1 VADAFLSRQGQIA
14 GTGDPTAL
22 FLKLGFNE
30 VIAAFE
36 RDCIFKNWVRTRNI
50 TKGKSA
56 AFPVTGRRTARYHVP
71 GTPILGETN
80 APSANNEEVVNLDAL
95 IIADEVVYDLD
106 EAMSYYEVRQDITR
120 ELGSALARDWDAR
133 AARVIHACAKRV
145 TPQLAKAI
153 NADRIGQTQVL
164 TAGYAAANKQAKG
177 DELVS
182 AIGNL
187 KVAMKKKDVPTDN
200 LVLVVPPD
208 EYDFLNESSKATNR
222 DFTSGNNGG
231 LDDGRVLRV
240 KGIPVYESNHVTQ
253 PAYTNVANSDRNI
266 DYQQNLTRCRG
277 LLFHRDAI
285 GVLTLKAPQMEMTA
299 PNGDFFK
306 MYQATL
312 MLAKMAIGM
321 KSLRPECAAVI
332 EVP

>member
-1 VADAFLSRQGQIA
+1 MADALLARQGQIA

-22 FLKLGFNE
+22 FLKLGINE
-30 VIAAFE
+30 MISAFE
-36 RDCIFKNWVRTRNI
+36 RECIFKNFVRTRNI
-50 TKGKSA
+50 TRGKSA
-56 AFPVTGRRTARYHVP
+56 AFPVSGRAVGRYHTP
-71 GTPILGETN
+71 GTPILGSGN
-80 APSANNEEVVNLDAL
+80 APSDNNEEVINLDAL
-95 IIADEVVYDLD
+95 IIADEVIYDLD
-106 EAMSYYEVRQDITR
+106 EAMSYYDVRQDRTT
-120 ELGSALARDWDAR
+120 ELGRALARDWDAR
-133 AARVIHACAKRV
+133 AARVIHACAKRT

-164 TAGYAAANKQAKG
+164 SAGYAAANKQAKG
-177 DELVS
+177 DELIS

-187 KVAMKKKDVPTDN
+187 KVAMKKKDVPTNN
-200 LVLVVPPD
+200 LVLMVPPD

-222 DFTSGNNGG
+222 DFTSGSNGG
-231 LDDGRVLRV
+231 IDDGRILRI
-240 KGIPVYESNHVTQ
+240 KGIPVYESNHVIQ

-266 DYQQNLTRCRG
+266 DYQQNLTKCRG

-285 GVLTLKAPQMEMTA
+285 GVLTLKAPQMEMTD
-299 PNGDFFK
+299 PKGDFYK